1 VSSVAFKLYPT
12 PIPTPVHNLRPA
24 RETCE
29 ACHWPQKYG
38 EDRVRVVSKFADDE
52 TNTQTK
58 TVLLM
63 KIGGG
68 NHGLGIHGT
77 HLGAG
82 IKIRYAP
89 SDESRQTI
97 PWVEYE
103 GPGRKTAYA
112 TPDAKPNSGP
122 VREMD
127 CMDCHNRPSHTFQ
140 LPERAVDQAMRN
152 GEISPLLPFSKK
164 KSVELLKLTYS
175 SHEDAGARLPAAFER
190 YYQEAYPAVWSQQQ
204 ADVRRTAQGVLK
216 IYKNNV
222 FPLMKVKWGG
232 YPNNIGHTDFPG
244 CFRCHDGN
252 HNSTDSRSISQDC
265 NSCHNLLAMDEA
277 NPKVLTDLG
286 IVEKAAAPETPSK
299 K

>member
-1 VSSVAFKLYPT
+1 V
-12 PIPTPVHNLRPA
+12 I
-24 RETCE
+24 
-29 ACHWPQKYG
+29 
-38 EDRVRVVSKFADDE
+38 SKFADDE
-52 TNTQTK
+52 ANTHTK

-77 HLGAG
+77 HLGPG
-82 IKIRYAP
+82 VHIRYAH

-103 GPGRKTAYA
+103 GPGRKTVYA
-112 TPDAKPNSGP
+112 TAGAQPGGGGAP

-140 LPERAVDQAMRN
+140 IPERAVDQAIRS
-152 GEISPLLPFSKK
+152 GEISAALPFAKK
-164 KSVELLKLTYS
+164 KSVELLKQEYA
-175 SHEDAGARLPAAFER
+175 SHDDASAKIPAAFER
-190 YYQEAYPAVWSQQQ
+190 YYQESYPGVWTARQ
-204 ADVRRTAQGVLK
+204 AGVRRAAQGVLA
-216 IYKNNV
+216 IYKTNV
-222 FPLMKVKWGG
+222 FPAMKVKWGA

-252 HNSTDSRSISQDC
+252 HNSADARSISQDC

-277 NPKVLTDLG
+277 SPKVLTDLG
-286 IVEKAAAPETPSK
+286 IVERVPQAAGEPK